1 MINSKIK
8 NSIKKIPYL
17 KRILKS
23 MYYFSRSVKTS
34 LFKTVYHLRGFEV
47 RKSWSQQLEDVYI
60 FNQLQIPIPT
70 SNKDYWLVEVGALD
84 GITYSNTL
92 MFENEFGLRCLLIE
106 PDPVNFRKLEKNRIK
121 SVCVEC
127 AIAPTSG
134 EELFLGG
141 GNAVGGIKNT
151 VSERHKDR
159 FKESL
164 TNEFKVKTNP
174 LSKITKE
181 LGIQNIYLLSIDC
194 EGGDLG
200 VIKSIDFDS
209 VDIEIII
216 VETGENEESISQ
228 FLTSKGFIQ
237 DRKLFGNQI
246 WRTNNS
252 SLSSFNN
259 IKPNKNRNLAWEWKF
274 MEGHLR
280 KEAKKI
286 SKTLNYNNHFF

>member
-1 MINSKIK
+1 
-8 NSIKKIPYL
+8 
-17 KRILKS
+17 
-23 MYYFSRSVKTS
+23 MYYFTRSAKNS
-34 LFKTVYHLRGFEV
+34 LFRIVYHFRGFEV

-60 FNQLQIPIPT
+60 FNQLQIPFDT
-70 SNKDYWLVEVGALD
+70 SIKDYWLVEVGALD

-106 PDPVNFRKLEKNRIK
+106 PDPISFRKLEKNRTK

-127 AIAPTSG
+127 AITTTSG

-151 VSERHKDR
+151 ISESHNDR
-159 FKESL
+159 FKELL
-164 TNEFKVKTNP
+164 TNQFKVKTNP

-194 EGGDLG
+194 EGGDLE

-216 VETGENEESISQ
+216 IETGENEESISQ
-228 FLTSKGFIQ
+228 ILISKGFIL

-252 SLSSFNN
+252 SLSSFNK
-259 IKPNKNRNLAWEWKF
+259 IKPNINRNLAWEWKF
-274 MEGHLR
+274 MEPHIR

-286 SKTLNYNNHFF
+286 SKTLNFNNHFF